1 MHACACACE
10 DHHHHE
16 QQQNS
21 NSNAIVMTTNGS
33 NNIRATEVAPKAE
46 KWLSLPKKKKNPPL
60 GQNFGICE
68 ISKQEK
74 LIEYNP
80 PKEESKYLQM
90 IGTKNCQ

>member
-46 KWLSLPKKKKNPPL
+46 KRLSLPQKKK
-60 GQNFGICE
+60 
-68 ISKQEK
+68 
-74 LIEYNP
+74 
-80 PKEESKYLQM
+80 ESPTRTEFWHL
-90 IGTKNCQ
+90 